1 LYIVLAKEEKD
12 MKKGLQLLKIIQLF
26 IMLPFSILYG
36 SKKKAYHKIKRMM
49 IAANL
54 L

>member
-1 LYIVLAKEEKD
+1 
-12 MKKGLQLLKIIQLF
+12 MKRIFQFLKIIQLL
-26 IMLPFSILYG
+26 IVLPFSIVNG
-36 SKKKAYHKIKRMM
+36 SEKRAYHRIKRMM

>member
-1 LYIVLAKEEKD
+1 
-12 MKKGLQLLKIIQLF
+12 MKKILQILRIIQLF
-26 IMLPFSILYG
+26 IMLPFSIVNG
-36 SKKKAYHKIKRMM
+36 SKKKSYHKIKRKM